1 MAVIPI
7 CVKTPKGIEEV
18 EKRTCRLAPRARQ
31 VLIVIDGKRDYDAL
45 LTMFSADTLPAVC
58 RQLLDEGFI
67 VPLRGNEPVPTLP
80 PTPVRSVTVS
90 ADAAPLSAIDE
101 QRLKMARNF
110 MTNTLRTFVG
120 NSASSLINHIDVA
133 ARLEDLHELAMPWRA
148 AISLSSDGR
157 KQLAD
162 LESKLSVID
171 ECFLLAWNVP
181 AAAPV
186 GASAAAKPAAGVP
199 TATPAPADDD
209 ERLGMARNFM
219 LNTLDAFVGMAA
231 SSLIAR
237 VEGSPSIEELRHLF
251 SEWHDAIALS
261 GDGRKRLDELEA
273 KLAALLS

>member
-18 EKRTCRLAPRARQ
+18 EKRTYRLAPRARQ

-45 LTMFSADTLPAVC
+45 LTLFSADTLPAVC

-67 VPLRGNEPVPTLP
+67 IPLRGAEPGPL
-80 PTPVRSVTVS
+80 PTPVALVAASTE
-90 ADAAPLSAIDE
+90 APLSAMDE
-101 QRLKMARNF
+101 QRLNMARNF

-120 NSASSLINHIDVA
+120 NSASSLINHLDVA
-133 ARLEDLHELAMPWRA
+133 ARLEDLHELAMPWRE

-162 LESKLSVID
+162 LESKLAVID

-186 GASAAAKPAAGVP
+186 GASAAAKPAASVP
-199 TATPAPADDD
+199 TATPAPADDE
-209 ERLGMARNFM
+209 ERAAMARNFM
-219 LNTLDAFVGMAA
+219 INTLDAFVGVAA

-237 VEGSPSIEELRHLF
+237 VEGSPGIEDLRHLF
-251 SEWHDAIALS
+251 IEWRDAVALS
-261 GDGRKRLDELEA
+261 RDGRKRLGELDA